1 LILLRQEDQKKIS
14 QLEEQLK
21 ENTLSMGGP
30 SYMLLLQWL
39 GGTKK
44 IGSLLYKASRDGF
57 GAKDFHRLCN
67 NKGATLTLIES
78 TEGCIFGGYSEVEW
92 KSCDAYVTS
101 DKSFLFTLK
110 NIHGILPTKLDLHKD
125 RALYSIFDSSQYG
138 PTFGGGHDICI
149 KKNANTNKSSSSNF
163 PHSYR
168 DTTGKGMTLF
178 AGNQYFTTKEIEVY
192 QVI

>member
-1 LILLRQEDQKKIS
+1 LILLRGEDQKKIS
-14 QLEEQLK
+14 QFEDLLNGRSLLMK
-21 ENTLSMGGP
+21 ESH
-30 SYMLLLQWL
+30 SYLLLLQQWL

-57 GAKDFHRLCN
+57 GADDFHRLCN

-78 TEGCIFGGYSEVEW
+78 TEGCLFGGYSECEW
-92 KSCDAYVTS
+92 KSIAGYGTS

-110 NIHGILPTKLDLHKD
+110 NVHGIPPTKLDNILNK
-125 RALYSIFDSSQYG
+125 YSICDHPRYG
-138 PTFGGGHDICI
+138 PTFGGFDLYIC
-149 KKNANTNKSSSSNF
+149 NNSNTDKSSYSIH